1 MSLFNPWILLGII
14 MAIVGAGAGGY
25 SKGKH
30 DENARQQAE
39 IAVLNEQSRQKEQA
53 LVAAV
58 NTQAVKLQKA
68 NQDAKIQINKRNAD
82 IATGVMQ
89 LRIPVKATVCAVQAT
104 GDATATSGADIST
117 AELQPAFAQSLIAI
131 TDEADELAR
140 KYNTCINAYNEVRQ
154 TLKGKP

>member
-82 IATGVMQ
+82 IATSVMQ
-89 LRIPVKATVCAVQAT
+89 LRVPVKATVCAVQAT
-104 GDATATSGADIST
+104 GDAAATSGADTSS

-140 KYNTCINAYNEVRQ
+140 KYNTCINAYETIRQ

>member
-1 MSLFNPWILLGII
+1 MSVFNPYVLLGI
-14 MAIVGAGAGGY
+14 AFAVLSAFGGGY
-25 SKGKH
+25 YKGGQNEITK
-30 DENARQQAE
+30 QQLE
-39 IAVLNEQSRQKEQA
+39 IAKLNADARQKEQA
-53 LVAAV
+53 LVTAV

-89 LRIPVKATVCAVQAT
+89 LRIPVKAPVCAVQAT
-104 GDATATSGADIST
+104 GDAAATSGADTSS

-140 KYNTCINAYNEVRQ
+140 KYNTCINAYETIRQ
-154 TLKGKP
+154 TLKGK

>member
-14 MAIVGAGAGGY
+14 MAILGAGAGGY

-82 IATGVMQ
+82 IATGAMQ
-89 LRIPVKATVCAVQAT
+89 LRVPVKATVCAVQAT
-104 GDATATSGADIST
+104 GDAAATSGADTSS

-140 KYNTCINAYNEVRQ
+140 KYNTCINAYETIRQ

>member
-104 GDATATSGADIST
+104 GDATATSGADTSS
-117 AELQPAFAQSLIAI
+117 AELQPAFAQSLVAI

>member
-14 MAIVGAGAGGY
+14 MAILGAGAGGY

-89 LRIPVKATVCAVQAT
+89 LRIPVKATVCPVQTA
-104 GDATATSGADIST
+104 GDATATSGADTST

>member
-14 MAIVGAGAGGY
+14 MTILGAGAGGY

-89 LRIPVKATVCAVQAT
+89 LRIPVKAPVCAVQAT

>member
-14 MAIVGAGAGGY
+14 MAILGAGAGGY

-89 LRIPVKATVCAVQAT
+89 LRIPVKAPVCAVQAT
-104 GDATATSGADIST
+104 GDAELTTRSDTST

>member
-89 LRIPVKATVCAVQAT
+89 LRIPVKAPVCAVQAT

-140 KYNTCINAYNEVRQ
+140 KYNTCINAYETIRQ

>member
-14 MAIVGAGAGGY
+14 MAILGAGAGGY

>member
-14 MAIVGAGAGGY
+14 MAILGAGAGGY

-58 NTQAVKLQKA
+58 SAQAVKLQKA

-89 LRIPVKATVCAVQAT
+89 LRVPVSCPVQTA
-104 GDATATSGADIST
+104 GDATATSGADTST
-117 AELQPAFAQSLIAI
+117 AELQPAFAQSLVAI

-140 KYNTCINAYNEVRQ
+140 KYNTCITAYNEVRQ

>member
-14 MAIVGAGAGGY
+14 MAILGAGAGGY

-53 LVAAV
+53 LVTAV

-89 LRIPVKATVCAVQAT
+89 LRIPVKAPVCAVQAT
-104 GDATATSGADIST
+104 GDATATSGTDTSS

>member
-89 LRIPVKATVCAVQAT
+89 LRIPVKAPVCAVQAT
-104 GDATATSGADIST
+104 GDATATSGADTSS

-140 KYNTCINAYNEVRQ
+140 KYNTCINAYETIRQ
-154 TLKGKP
+154 TLKGK

>member
-14 MAIVGAGAGGY
+14 MTILGAGAGGY

-89 LRIPVKATVCAVQAT
+89 LRIPVKATVCAVPAT
-104 GDATATSGADIST
+104 GDAELTSRSDTST

>member
-14 MAIVGAGAGGY
+14 MTILGAGAGGY

-89 LRIPVKATVCAVQAT
+89 LRIPVKAPVCAVQAT
-104 GDATATSGADIST
+104 GDATATSGADTSS

-140 KYNTCINAYNEVRQ
+140 KYNTCINAYETIRQ
-154 TLKGKP
+154 TLKGK

>member
-14 MAIVGAGAGGY
+14 MTILGAGAGGY

-53 LVAAV
+53 LVTAV

-104 GDATATSGADIST
+104 GDAAATSGADTSS

>member
-14 MAIVGAGAGGY
+14 MAILGAGAGGY

-89 LRIPVKATVCAVQAT
+89 LRVPLKATVCPVQAA
-104 GDATATSGADIST
+104 GDAAPTSGADTST
-117 AELQPAFAQSLIAI
+117 AELQPAFAQSLVAI

-140 KYNTCINAYNEVRQ
+140 KYNTCITAYNEVRQ

>member
-14 MAIVGAGAGGY
+14 MTILGAGAGGY

-104 GDATATSGADIST
+104 GDAAATSGADIST